1 MSARGMIALTHM
13 WHIAMDCSAAA
24 AHRLMRRTWGRRMRE
39 GEGRLDG
46 SEHSPRA
53 GGGAP
58 AQAAADLSN
67 TLAAWHLPAGLD
79 CAQGCSGR
87 ASCTAITPLY
97 TQVLPGCPI
106 RGGCCSCGSWGC
118 FSRCPTFQAQTDR
131 GRLLPI
137 TLRVTCL
144 RPGFLAGAEGPSTAH
159 PLLSVRAAIVYKET
173 HQLRSYTLMLIYL
186 YFAKTTPGAIVLLF
200 KAGQRV

>member
-1 MSARGMIALTHM
+1 MAPSIAPELVVVLLLKLLLIYQTHWLPGISQPDWTALRAALAGTRQVCRHAPLT
-13 WHIAMDCSAAA
+13 
-24 AHRLMRRTWGRRMRE
+24 L
-39 GEGRLDG
+39 
-46 SEHSPRA
+46 SPT
-53 GGGAP
+53 P
-58 AQAAADLSN
+58 DSVMLS
-67 TLAAWHLPAGLD
+67 
-79 CAQGCSGR
+79 R